1 MKKES
6 THFMILVAIFAA
18 LTAIGAFIKI
28 PLPIVPFTLQIVMVF
43 LAAALLGAKGAFFS
57 QIIYIGL
64 GLIGLP
70 VFNEGGGPMYIFKPS
85 FGFLIGFLIAA
96 FIMGSYLEKKEQKT
110 MKEYI
115 TANFIGLII
124 IYSVAL
130 PYLYVMLNV
139 WLQADVSWR
148 YVLMIGFV
156 TSIPADILLAIV
168 SGFLATKLVKA
179 LKPIYLPSKV

>member
-1 MKKES
+1 
-6 THFMILVAIFAA
+6 
-18 LTAIGAFIKI
+18 
-28 PLPIVPFTLQIVMVF
+28 
-43 LAAALLGAKGAFFS
+43 
-57 QIIYIGL
+57 
-64 GLIGLP
+64 
-70 VFNEGGGPMYIFKPS
+70 
-85 FGFLIGFLIAA
+85 
-96 FIMGSYLEKKEQKT
+96 
-110 MKEYI
+110 MKEYV

-124 IYSVAL
+124 IYSIAI
-130 PYLYVMLNV
+130 PYLYVMLNI